1 MALYELIGFSHKQIF
16 QKKIIYVDFFLYI
29 FKKKKFLHIFA
40 KK

>member
-29 FKKKKFLHIFA
+29 FQKKKILTYFR
-40 KK
+40 